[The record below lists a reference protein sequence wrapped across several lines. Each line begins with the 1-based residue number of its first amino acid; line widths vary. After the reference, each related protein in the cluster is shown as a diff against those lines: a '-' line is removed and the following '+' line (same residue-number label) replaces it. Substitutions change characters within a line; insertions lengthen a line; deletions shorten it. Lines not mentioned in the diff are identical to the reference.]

1 MEWFYSVTVIRNM
14 SSLED
19 GHLWSDMLPDEL
31 HQEKYNFDGWEAEMR
46 SQGPV
51 SYIDNDLLHADEKK
65 AKLWKKKKV
74 KVQTYELFWYP
85 KTFELAQELLAVLNG
100 MKEHTL
106 FEGCDFKLTI
116 VPKTW

>member
-1 MEWFYSVTVIRNM
+1 M
-14 SSLED
+14 SSLEELD
-19 GHLWSDMLPDEL
+19 DVSDMLPDEL
-31 HQEKYNFDGWEAEMR
+31 HQGEIQLDGWEAEMR
-46 SQGPV
+46 SQSPV
-51 SYIDNDLLHADEKK
+51 SYIINDYSRVDQRK
-65 AKLWKKKKV
+65 AKLWKKKKA

-116 VPKTW
+116 AHQKHEYVT

>member
-31 HQEKYNFDGWEAEMR
+31 HQEKYNFDGWEAENAFAGSCIFTLIMTLIGIKGKR
-46 SQGPV
+46 NYGK
-51 SYIDNDLLHADEKK
+51 KK
-65 AKLWKKKKV
+65 A

-106 FEGCDFKLTI
+106 F
-116 VPKTW
+116 